1 MAAVLGLSL
10 YAYAPGVRIPVT
22 HCDGCRRAAAARLAA
37 PASMELDEMPPPE
50 GYVWATFDDSFVG
63 SVSPTGSGGELAQN
77 FLEFEPYHDM
87 STMPLNTF
95 KNAAPFE
102 GKIVSVEKIS
112 GPTANGDTCHVVIQH
127 DGKMPYIE
135 GQSYGIIPPGENP
148 KKPGKPNTVRLYSI
162 ASSRY
167 GDDMTGNT
175 ASLVVKRAVYWDPDT
190 QTIDPAK
197 KGICSNF
204 LCDATPG
211 TSLTMTGPTGKVML
225 LPEAA
230 PTTDLIMVATGTGI
244 APFRGFLRRLFMEE
258 TPYARDFSG
267 LAWLF
272 LGVYNSD
279 ALLYDD
285 DWQAIKAKFPDNF
298 RCAPPKSAPERPR
311 APPAPAQ
318 PRRNSGAMFP
328 GSAQFSLTPCRP
340 APPLTAATTSPCRRS
355 RRTRTAARCSC
366 STGWRSTRRSC
377 TTASRKGRTC
387 TCADCEGCS
396 RGCRSCS
403 SRWRRGRASTMTNS
417 WRA

>member
-162 ASSRY
+162 ASTRY
-167 GDDMTGNT
+167 GDNMKGKTT
-175 ASLVVKRAVYWDPDT
+175 TLCVRRATYWCPELKAD
-190 QTIDPAK
+190 DPAK
-197 KGICSNF
+197 KGICSNY
-204 LCDATPG
+204 LCDASAG
-211 TSLTMTGPTGKVML
+211 DEVKLTGPSGKV
-225 LPEAA
+225 PRRPTQPPPPHAPRSSSPPCAA
-230 PTTDLIMVATGTGI
+230 P
-244 APFRGFLRRLFMEE
+244 R
-258 TPYARDFSG
+258 
-267 LAWLF
+267 
-272 LGVYNSD
+272 
-279 ALLYDD
+279 
-285 DWQAIKAKFPDNF
+285 
-298 RCAPPKSAPERPR
+298 
-311 APPAPAQ
+311 
-318 PRRNSGAMFP
+318 
-328 GSAQFSLTPCRP
+328 
-340 APPLTAATTSPCRRS
+340 
-355 RRTRTAARCSC
+355 
-366 STGWRSTRRSC
+366 
-377 TTASRKGRTC
+377 
-387 TCADCEGCS
+387 
-396 RGCRSCS
+396 
-403 SRWRRGRASTMTNS
+403 
-417 WRA
+417 

>member
-63 SVSPTGSGGELAQN
+63 SVSPTASGGELAQN

-298 RCAPPKSAPERPR
+298 RCALPWSAPR

-318 PRRNSGAMFP
+318 PRRNPGAIFP
-328 GSAQFSLTPCRP
+328 ASAQFSLTPCRP
-340 APPLTAATTSPCRRS
+340 APRLGAATTSPCRRS

-377 TTASRKGRTC
+377 TSASRKGRTC

>member
-63 SVSPTGSGGELAQN
+63 SVSPTASGGELAQN

-298 RCAPPKSAPERPR
+298 RCAPRPR
-311 APPAPAQ
+311 APPHQSAAPERPAPRTILAQ
-318 PRRNSGAMFP
+318 FFP
-328 GSAQFSLTPCRP
+328 ASAQFSLTPSHP
-340 APPLTAATTSPCRRS
+340 SPLVAAATTLPCRRS

-377 TTASRKGRTC
+377 TSASRKGRTC

>member
-1 MAAVLGLSL
+1 M
-10 YAYAPGVRIPVT
+10 
-22 HCDGCRRAAAARLAA
+22 
-37 PASMELDEMPPPE
+37 
-50 GYVWATFDDSFVG
+50 
-63 SVSPTGSGGELAQN
+63 
-77 FLEFEPYHDM
+77 
-87 STMPLNTF
+87 
-95 KNAAPFE
+95 
-102 GKIVSVEKIS
+102 
-112 GPTANGDTCHVVIQH
+112 
-127 DGKMPYIE
+127 
-135 GQSYGIIPPGENP
+135 
-148 KKPGKPNTVRLYSI
+148 PGKPNTVRLYSI

-298 RCAPPKSAPERPR
+298 RYDVALSSEQKNK
-311 APPAPAQ
+311 AQ
-318 PRRNSGAMFP
+318 IDWEGFGRIQDCHPSN
-328 GSAQFSLTPCRP
+328 
-340 APPLTAATTSPCRRS
+340 AA
-355 RRTRTAARCSC
+355 
-366 STGWRSTRRSC
+366 G
-377 TTASRKGRTC
+377 G
-387 TCADCEGCS
+387 
-396 RGCRSCS
+396 
-403 SRWRRGRASTMTNS
+403 
-417 WRA
+417 